1 MDLYRRTLASGSVI
15 WIWAS
20 SKAKAR
26 KFKTGVACDSRYVRL
41 ATPMEVTQHGP
52 TAARVP

>member
-1 MDLYRRTLASGSVI
+1 MTLFRRQLASGAVL
-15 WIWAS
+15 WLWAS

-26 KFKTGVACDSRYVRL
+26 KFKTSVACDSRYVRP
-41 ATPMEVTQHGP
+41 ATPAETTQHGP